1 SPSGPS
7 ARLFPAVQ
15 VLVLAQFG
23 RRRSQFGRLRPSLAA
38 ASALPIWSSP
48 HRPGPLNHILAAAL
62 PSLFLAAPPPCCTPG
77 RYSSPV
83 HCWWNHSSIRET
95 HHSIMM
101 EYCLCLD
108 IVYVAVL
115 RLIVEGLGVRR
126 TRRSRDSETECADLA
141 AAVVGVAEEAPTE
154 LSVALLL
161 QLLV

>member
-1 SPSGPS
+1 SLCTVLFVAGRNFRPGENEQKYQNTPNLKTSRRLPRRLPPPGSSSGVFLRQAPPPPAGSSPSGPS

-83 HCWWNHSSIRET
+83 H
-95 HHSIMM
+95 
-101 EYCLCLD
+101 
-108 IVYVAVL
+108 
-115 RLIVEGLGVRR
+115 
-126 TRRSRDSETECADLA
+126 
-141 AAVVGVAEEAPTE
+141 
-154 LSVALLL
+154 
-161 QLLV
+161 